1 MIIERVWQMT
11 NHQTFKIPAIKKLIS
26 EELGKNFIEP
36 FPYPFH
42 TDALEYLHCFKNESV
57 SNLAFDPPYSQRQL
71 KEMYKNIGF
80 SYDMNNSY
88 WSKCKDQIARI
99 IKPGGKVL
107 SFGWNSSG
115 IGKKRGFE
123 IMRILLICHGS
134 QHHDTICTVEI
145 KREN

>member
-1 MIIERVWQMT
+1 MIIERVWQMP

-71 KEMYKNIGF
+71 KEMYHSNGLSF
-80 SYDMNNSY
+80 TYPMNSSY
-88 WSKCKDQIARI
+88 WAECKKEISRTT
-99 IKPGGKVL
+99 KEGGKVI
-107 SFGWNSSG
+107 SFGWNTNG
-115 IGKKRGFE
+115 IGKKHGFE
-123 IMRILLICHGS
+123 IMRIVLVAHGS
-134 QHHDTICTVEI
+134 QHNDTIATVE
-145 KREN
+145 KKC

>member
-1 MIIERVWQMT
+1 
-11 NHQTFKIPAIKKLIS
+11 
-26 EELGKNFIEP
+26 
-36 FPYPFH
+36 
-42 TDALEYLHCFKNESV
+42 
-57 SNLAFDPPYSQRQL
+57 
-71 KEMYKNIGF
+71 MYKNIGF
-80 SYDMNNSY
+80 SYDMNNTY

-107 SFGWNSSG
+107 SFGGNSSG

-123 IMRILLICHGS
+123 IMRILLICPGS